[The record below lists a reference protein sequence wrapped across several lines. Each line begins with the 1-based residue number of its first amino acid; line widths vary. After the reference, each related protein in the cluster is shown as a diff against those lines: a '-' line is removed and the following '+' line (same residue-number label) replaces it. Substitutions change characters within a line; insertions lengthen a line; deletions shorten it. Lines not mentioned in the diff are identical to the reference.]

1 MGCIA
6 NSNAWWDGPSQQ
18 PSTHRAVCSL
28 FPPFPTRSGNGKKIG
43 RTRTRKLVDQNKDK
57 EITDELLQ
65 LAIQTQLGEFHLK
78 YLITDL
84 GIGKQK
90 KTNVKTLRG
99 KTTPLPFRG
108 SASLQTPLLPLV
120 TTLGRSQPLQWGT
133 EQRRRLRSGC
143 RDFSLP
149 LLVSHSFPMLQC
161 ESFTGCGLPLQG
173 CTCSNVGVG

>member
-84 GIGKQK
+84 GTGKQSWQTFK
-90 KTNVKTLRG
+90 HLG
-99 KTTPLPFRG
+99 KTPFLPHSQVQLHSG
-108 SASLQTPLLPLV
+108 HLSSLLPNL
-120 TTLGRSQPLQWGT
+120 LSPFYHL
-133 EQRRRLRSGC
+133 RL
-143 RDFSLP
+143 
-149 LLVSHSFPMLQC
+149 HSVPSVRQQMVQ
-161 ESFTGCGLPLQG
+161 EVVASA
-173 CTCSNVGVG
+173 